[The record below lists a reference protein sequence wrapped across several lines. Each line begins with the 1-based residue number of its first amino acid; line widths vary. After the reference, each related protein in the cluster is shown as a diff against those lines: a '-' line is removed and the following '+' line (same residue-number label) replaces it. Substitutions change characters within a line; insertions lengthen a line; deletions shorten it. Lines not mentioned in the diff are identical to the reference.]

1 MDMDLR
7 EVDRKISEITGRIDF
22 YSCLTPLNQK
32 EEEEKFF
39 FFLEEGKEYNP
50 LFKYKEHDLARE
62 KRDLEELFKG
72 LDAADLLHGVFIKKI
87 EFILAQVELLEAS
100 DEEFAGL
107 AVKLHGEP
115 DEDTINTAFGILREG
130 RDSGYVFPD
139 ETVTPEE
146 MRSILSGDLKEAG
159 IDWKC
164 VLSRKIIPK
173 VTVSGKDRTI
183 YINDR
188 ISYTREEIERLRIH
202 EIKVHIYRGA
212 NGALQ
217 PFMIFAEGLAG
228 YNETEEG
235 LAIVAE
241 EKTGVLK
248 EDTRQMKL
256 YSGRAVC
263 VHYSLEKGFYDVFR
277 ALTEF
282 FPDRMAYRLAERGK
296 RGLGDTSYRGGLTK
310 GFHYI
315 SGWQKVKRYV
325 EENGDLSILYVGKI
339 GTDDVGA
346 ARELLSGG
354 VLKDAKYLPEF
365 I

>member
-1 MDMDLR
+1 MDLR
-7 EVDRKISEITGRIDF
+7 EVDKKISEATGRIDF

-39 FFLEEGKEYNP
+39 LLFEKGEKYNP
-50 LFKYKEHDLARE
+50 VFKYKEHDLAQE
-62 KRDLEELFKG
+62 KKDLEELLKG
-72 LDAADLLHGVFIKKI
+72 LDAADPLHGVFIKKI
-87 EFILAQVELLEAS
+87 EFILTQAELLEAS
-100 DEEFAGL
+100 DEDFAQV

-115 DEDTINTAFGILREG
+115 DKETIDTALGILREG
-130 RDSGYVFPD
+130 RDTGYVFPD

-146 MRSILSGDLKEAG
+146 MCSILSEDLKEAG

-164 VLSRKIIPK
+164 TLSRKLIPK

-183 YINDR
+183 YVNDR
-188 ISYTREEIERLRIH
+188 ISYTQEEIERLRIH

-212 NGALQ
+212 NGAIQ
-217 PFMIFAEGLAG
+217 PFHIFAEGLAG

-241 EKTGVLK
+241 ERTGVLK

-263 VHYSLEKGFYDVFR
+263 VHHSLEKGFYEVFD
-277 ALTEF
+277 ALREF

-296 RGLGDTSYRGGLTK
+296 RGLVDTSSRGGLTK

-315 SGWQKVKRYV
+315 SGWQKVKRFV

-339 GTDDVGA
+339 GVDDVGA

-354 VLKDAKYLPEF
+354 VLKAPEHLPEF